1 MRTCESLQEAI
12 TLHASGDLPV
22 EEVQVVE
29 EHLSSC
35 PACRAGHQAT
45 LAALR
50 ALSPATVFPEESAV
64 DWDRFAAETSER
76 ARSADRGRVV
86 PLRRP
91 RMAVFRPQRL
101 ARAAAVILAVGLGY
115 LLLQELGP
123 EPVAPPADRQDRRAG
138 VAELGPPGSVM
149 VFPEDFQRRL
159 EYNLARE
166 NTRQYLE
173 ESRVV
178 LLSVLD
184 STVRCAKDEVDIA
197 AERQKSIELIRRK
210 RLLRDRLDSPELARA
225 AELCD
230 RLEGIL
236 TEISTLG
243 NCADAERIRELR
255 DAAPWNRYQCRD
267 QFYQCHLWP
276 VPVPCRQG
284 FPTIYLTQL
293 TQSLV
298 FFHPE
303 RP

>member
-1 MRTCESLQEAI
+1 MRTCESLKEAI

-29 EHLSSC
+29 EHLASC

-45 LAALR
+45 LATLR

-76 ARSADRGRVV
+76 ARSADRAGRVL

-91 RMAVFRPQRL
+91 RMALFRPERL

-149 VFPEDFQRRL
+149 VLPEDFQRRL

-166 NTRQYLE
+166 HTRQYLE
-173 ESRVV
+173 ESREV
-178 LLSVLD
+178 LLSVFD
-184 STVRCAKDEVDIA
+184 STVRCTKDEVDIA

-210 RLLRDRLDSPELARA
+210 RLLRDRLDRPELARA

-236 TEISTLG
+236 TEISTLR
-243 NCADAERIRELR
+243 NCADVERIRELR
-255 DAAPWNRYQCRD
+255 DAVRRN
-267 QFYQCHLWP
+267 
-276 VPVPCRQG
+276 
-284 FPTIYLTQL
+284 QL
-293 TQSLV
+293 LV
-298 FFHPE
+298 KIGVAQE
-303 RP
+303 ELGGTRA